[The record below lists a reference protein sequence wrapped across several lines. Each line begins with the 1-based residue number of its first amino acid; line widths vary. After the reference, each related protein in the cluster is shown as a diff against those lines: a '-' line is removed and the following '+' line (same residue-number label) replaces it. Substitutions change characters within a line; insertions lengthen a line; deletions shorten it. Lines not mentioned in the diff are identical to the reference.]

1 MCAIEIGNVPVAR
14 ELLLSS
20 TQVFV
25 LKFIMTHCHINYFLQ
40 EQLKSGKGSVG
51 DNAIHLAARKGD
63 NDLVKLFIE
72 AGTKVDTQN
81 VSGFGNRNSVL
92 IGLDFRKRARLAY
105 ILLVVEEMRISS
117 GHFILQEQ
125 TPQ

>member
-20 TQVFV
+20 TQVFIDMEEPCSSR
-25 LKFIMTHCHINYFLQ
+25 FHYSLQ
-40 EQLKSGKGSVG
+40 EQLKTGKGSVG

-81 VSGFGNRNSVL
+81 VSVFCQCQNRIDHPEL
-92 IGLDFRKRARLAY
+92 I
-105 ILLVVEEMRISS
+105 
-117 GHFILQEQ
+117 
-125 TPQ
+125 

>member
-1 MCAIEIGNVPVAR
+1 MK
-14 ELLLSS
+14 
-20 TQVFV
+20 T
-25 LKFIMTHCHINYFLQ
+25 
-40 EQLKSGKGSVG
+40 GKGSVG

-92 IGLDFRKRARLAY
+92 IGFDFRKRARLAY

-125 TPQ
+125 TLQ